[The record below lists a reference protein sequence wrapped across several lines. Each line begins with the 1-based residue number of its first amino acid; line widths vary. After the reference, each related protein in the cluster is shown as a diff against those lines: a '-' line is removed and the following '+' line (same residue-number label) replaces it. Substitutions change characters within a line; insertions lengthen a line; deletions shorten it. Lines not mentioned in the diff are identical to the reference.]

1 MEDKRSEQYTFAPDE
16 KEILEILALFE
27 NELKEK
33 LQEEKSEVEKIKY
46 YDKFQMNGIDF
57 KNIFITTEKAVDGN
71 ISYHVYSGNSSNK
84 ILSIDSDGNIRM
96 IPELENYLGEINLEE
111 IMQENEQ
118 EKDRLK
124 GISEKM
130 APEEIQKVLKGTKQD
145 SQKQEENVQDDQE
158 EEQQE
163 IEEDLQ
169 EQGQDLEISSY
180 RKIKDPY
187 IADRIPEAFEDGQEN
202 GIAYSNKLNKF
213 VIISKVGGQY
223 KINENIEPSQT
234 TWKSVI
240 SIDENGEKIEKKVP
254 YSLMKIPNN
263 DEKEIAVTI
272 GQYGEIEIETVEVL
286 PCDERI
292 ARSVRMQGEGQ
303 EKEESKQVRE
313 QFETE
318 GEEYSHELAHKSNE
332 ILDKQSEISG
342 ERDYDITEED
352 YIPNTQMTWG
362 ELMEET
368 GENLTTLIER
378 YNREMEKPGVDS
390 QKAIKTIEQDY
401 GNISHNRNRI

>member
-16 KEILEILALFE
+16 KEILEILASFE

-46 YDKFQMNGIDF
+46 YEKFQMNGIDF

-71 ISYHVYSGNSSNK
+71 ISYHVYSGNSSNE